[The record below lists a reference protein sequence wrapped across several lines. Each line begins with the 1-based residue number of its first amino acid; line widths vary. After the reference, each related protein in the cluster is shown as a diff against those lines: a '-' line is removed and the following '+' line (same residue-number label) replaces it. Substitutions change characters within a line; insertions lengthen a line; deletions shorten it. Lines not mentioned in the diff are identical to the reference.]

1 MSLESKALMRGVM
14 RIFQLPR
21 LSLSLVIALGA
32 TLGAVLCVVAITS
45 ALLLN
50 PLPGVSNSEKLHTVK
65 VNFEFGKDSLI
76 PAFTPHVLEHARKHF
91 KDIGPWAGISTENE
105 QLTVDD
111 VSHSITQYSASTNI
125 SDVLG
130 TTLLRGAPIDE
141 NFESNHIWISNS
153 LWQQAYSGIES
164 IVGTSLT
171 LKGKE
176 YIVAGVLEDL
186 LAIRTERKVLS
197 NQVWLISDYATAE
210 GFGNGRIGGNT
221 LDNVIVKPHQGVG
234 LPTETELRQWLALYI
249 EQEVSNPRMQKF
261 LNSVELEVKVEEF
274 RANFLN
280 DTYQLLIALIVT
292 VIGLLVM
299 ASLNLV
305 NLFLTHYQSRNKEF
319 AIQLSVGASQWR
331 MRFLMMLENLPS
343 FFVAGIVGLLLSGW
357 LIKALPIVSDSSL
370 PLLTAIGL
378 DTTTLMVGVLLVI
391 SLAILFGMLAL
402 VDINK
407 HRLMDNLNSSGKGN
421 AGQNNYW
428 LSRSLMLVQL
438 SIASILMTGSVMLAK
453 QSYDFVYQDIGL
465 EVGNNQQLRFEI
477 IDQALHKSI
486 VDSIKS
492 DGDGYK
498 PLVMELSQAIE
509 QQIPDSKVVHVAPF
523 GPLDGAMR
531 IMTVNSSDNEQQKI
545 TFISNHLSADYFDA
559 LNIEFLAGSALTQ
572 QQIDNKES
580 LVVIDTAMAQTL
592 FSKLSYQEIIGKE
605 LPFAGG
611 NEQART
617 INGVVERVGLQ
628 RDQSLP
634 VLYSDDQRL
643 FNQLAFLITKKDGSP
658 VSMAQLRPVF
668 GKLFPRLEL
677 IQADSLQGIFLDI
690 TASQQLNL
698 WVLIAI
704 SILTLVMAA
713 IGVSSLT
720 LMTTHQKKYE
730 LAIRMATGASQ
741 KSLLRFIIN
750 DALWLLTA
758 GLSLGFVLT
767 VFGYDR
773 IKEYLGLLPEFSWL
787 TLGLLDAALV
797 IIVLLSVIIPAWHV
811 IKKDPISALRQD

>member
-1 MSLESKALMRGVM
+1 MSLESKALTRGVM

-21 LSLSLVIALGA
+21 LSLSLIIALGA
-32 TLGAVLCVVAITS
+32 TLGAVLCVVAIAS

-50 PLPGVSNSEKLHTVK
+50 PLPGVSNAEKLHTVK
-65 VNFEFGKDSLI
+65 ISFGFGKDSFI

-125 SDVLG
+125 TDILG
-130 TTLLRGAPIDE
+130 TTLLRGAAIDK
-141 NFESNHIWISNS
+141 NFEANHIWISNS
-153 LWQQAYSGIES
+153 LWQQAYAGIES

-176 YIVAGVLEDL
+176 YIIAGVLEDV
-186 LAIRTERKVLS
+186 LAIRTERKILD
-197 NQVWLISDYATAE
+197 NQVWLITDDSKAE

-221 LDNVIVKPHQGVG
+221 LDSVLVKPGQGVS
-234 LPTETELRQWLALYI
+234 LPSEAELREWLALYI

-261 LNSVELEVKVEEF
+261 LSNVALEVKVEAY
-274 RANFLN
+274 RANFLS

-331 MRFLMMLENLPS
+331 MRLLMTLENLPS

-357 LIKALPIVSDSSL
+357 LIKALPVVSDSNL
-370 PLLTAIGL
+370 PLLSAIRL
-378 DTTTLMVGVLLVI
+378 DTTTLVAGVLLVI
-391 SLAILFGMLAL
+391 SLAMLFGMLAL
-402 VDINK
+402 IDINK

-438 SIASILMTGSVMLAK
+438 SIASILMAGSVMLAK
-453 QSYDFVYQDIGL
+453 QSYEFVNQDIGL

-477 IDQALHKSI
+477 IDKALHSSI

-498 PLVMELSQAIE
+498 PLIIELSQAIE
-509 QQIPDSKVVHVAPF
+509 REIPDSKVVHVAPY

-531 IMTVNSSDNEQQKI
+531 IMTVNSSENDQQKI
-545 TFISNHLSADYFDA
+545 TFIANHLSANYFDA
-559 LNIEFLAGSALTQ
+559 LNIEFLAGSALSQ
-572 QQIDNKES
+572 QQINDKEP
-580 LVVIDTAMAQTL
+580 LVVIDTTMAQTL
-592 FSKLSYQEIIGKE
+592 FSKLSYQDVIGKE
-605 LPFAGG
+605 LPFSGDK
-611 NEQART
+611 EQAR
-617 INGVVERVGLQ
+617 IIHGVVERVGLQ
-628 RDQSLP
+628 REQSLP

-643 FNQLAFLITKKDGSP
+643 FNQLTFLVTKSDGTA
-658 VSMAQLRPVF
+658 VSIKQLRPLF
-668 GKLFPRLEL
+668 SKLFPRLEL
-677 IQADSLQGIFLDI
+677 IQADSLEGIFLDI

-698 WVLIAI
+698 WVLIGV
-704 SILTLVMAA
+704 SILTLLLAA

-741 KSLLRFIIN
+741 KSLLHFIIK
-750 DALWLLTA
+750 DAMWLLMG
-758 GLSLGFVLT
+758 GLSLGFIIT
-767 VFGYDR
+767 VFGYDW
-773 IKEYLGLLPEFSWL
+773 IKESLGLLPDFNWL